1 MARCVL
7 RFVAAGFVLL
17 EISIIDPAVA
27 QKTGGILRQ
36 YIIDSPASMSI
47 HEETTVVA
55 ERPMMGVMNNLVIFD
70 QHVKQN
76 SLASIVPDLATDWT
90 WDEDGTRL
98 SFHLRQ
104 GVTWHDGKPFT
115 AADVKCTWDL
125 VQGKTAEKLRVNPR
139 KVWYNNLAEV
149 VTNGDY
155 EAIFVL
161 KRPQP
166 AFLALLASGMSP
178 VYPCHVTPAQMR
190 QRPIGTGPFKFVD
203 FKPNEYIK
211 VARNPDY
218 WKPGRPYLDGV
229 EYTIVTNRS
238 TAVLGFLAGRFD
250 LTWPWSITAALMRD
264 IKNQSPQANCEMRP
278 NNGTNN
284 LLLNRDKL
292 TIDRKAFVDILTEGE
307 GKIGAA
313 MLPPPAGLWGMPPEM
328 LQQVP
333 GYDPDVAKNRA
344 QARQIMQKLGY
355 GPEKRLDLKVSARN
369 VALFREP
376 AVILIDQRKE
386 IYIDATLE
394 TTETANWYPKV
405 TRKDYAIAINN
416 TGNGVDDP
424 DQQFYENY
432 ACGSAR
438 NYSGYCNPELDKKFD
453 EQSTMRDQEQRR
465 KMVWEIDK
473 RLQEDGA
480 RPIIYH
486 LLGATCMQ
494 PRVKGLTMM
503 VNSIFNGWRLEDT
516 WLER

>member
-1 MARCVL
+1 
-7 RFVAAGFVLL
+7 
-17 EISIIDPAVA
+17 
-27 QKTGGILRQ
+27 
-36 YIIDSPASMSI
+36 
-47 HEETTVVA
+47 
-55 ERPMMGVMNNLVIFD
+55 MMGVMNNLVMYKQD
-70 QHVKQN
+70 VPQN
-76 SLASIVPDLATDWT
+76 SQQSIVPDLAESWSWND
-90 WDEDGTRL
+90 DSTRL
-98 SFHLRQ
+98 TFKLRA
-104 GVTWHDGKPFT
+104 GVKWHDGKPFT
-115 AADVKCTWDL
+115 ANDVKCTWDL
-125 VQGKTAEKLRVNPR
+125 LRGEGGEKLRLNPR
-139 KVWYNNLAEV
+139 KEWWQNVDRVTADSNLEV
-149 VTNGDY
+149 T
-155 EAIFVL
+155 FQL

-166 AFLALLASGMSP
+166 ALLTLLASGYSP
-178 VYPCHVTPAQMR
+178 IYPCHVSPAQMR
-190 QRPIGTGPFKFVD
+190 QRPIGTGPFKFAE

-218 WKPGRPYLDGV
+218 WKPDRPYLDGV

-238 TAVLGFLAGRFD
+238 TAVLGFLAGQFD
-250 LTWPWSITAALMRD
+250 LTWPWSITPALMRD
-264 IKNQSPQANCEMRP
+264 IKNQLPQANCELRP

-284 LLLNRDKL
+284 LLLNRDKPPFDNAELRKAMML
-292 TIDRKAFVDILTEGE
+292 TIDRKAFIDILTEGE

-333 GYDPDVAKNRA
+333 GYDHDVAKNRA
-344 QARQIMQKLGY
+344 EARQIMQKLGY

-369 VALFREP
+369 VALFRDP
-376 AVILIDQRKE
+376 AVILIDQLKE
-386 IYIDATLE
+386 IYIDAALE
-394 TTETANWYPKV
+394 TIETANWYPKV

-453 EQSTMRDQEQRR
+453 EQSKMRDQEQRR
-465 KMVWEIDK
+465 KLVWEIDK

-486 LLGATCMQ
+486 LLGGTCMQ
-494 PRVKGLTMM
+494 PWVKALTMM

>member
-1 MARCVL
+1 
-7 RFVAAGFVLL
+7 
-17 EISIIDPAVA
+17 
-27 QKTGGILRQ
+27 
-36 YIIDSPASMSI
+36 MSI
-47 HEETTVVA
+47 HEEATYSVVV
-55 ERPMMGVMNNLVIFD
+55 PMMGVMNNLVMYKQD
-70 QHVKQN
+70 VPQN
-76 SLASIVPDLATDWT
+76 SQQSIVPDLAESWSWND
-90 WDEDGTRL
+90 DSTRL
-98 SFHLRQ
+98 TFKLRA
-104 GVTWHDGKPFT
+104 GVKWHDGKPFT
-115 AADVKCTWDL
+115 ANDVKCTWDL
-125 VQGKTAEKLRVNPR
+125 LRGEGEERLRLNPR
-139 KVWYNNLAEV
+139 KEWWQNVDRVTADSNL
-149 VTNGDY
+149 
-155 EAIFVL
+155 EATFQL

-166 AFLALLASGMSP
+166 ALLTLLASGYSP
-178 VYPCHVTPAQMR
+178 IYPCHVPPAQMR
-190 QRPIGTGPFKFVD
+190 QRPIGTGPFKFVE
-203 FKPNEYIK
+203 FKPNESIK

-238 TAVLGFLAGRFD
+238 TAVLGFIAGQFD
-250 LTWPWSITAALMRD
+250 LTWPWSITPALMRD

-284 LLLNRDKL
+284 LLLNRDKPPFDNTELRKAMML

-313 MLPPPAGLWGMPPEM
+313 MLPPPAGLWGMPPET

-333 GYDPDVAKNRA
+333 GYDPDMAKNRA
-344 QARQIMQKLGY
+344 EARQIMQKLGY

-369 VALFREP
+369 VALFRDP
-376 AVILIDQRKE
+376 AVILIDQLKE
-386 IYIDATLE
+386 IYIDAALE
-394 TTETANWYPKV
+394 TIETANWYPKV
-405 TRKDYAIAINN
+405 TRKDYSIAINN

-438 NYSGYCNPELDKKFD
+438 NYSGYCNPELDKKFE
-453 EQSTMRDQEQRR
+453 EQSKMRDQEQRR
-465 KMVWEIDK
+465 KLVWEIDK

-486 LLGATCMQ
+486 LLGGTCMQ
-494 PRVKGLTMM
+494 PRVKALTMM